1 MKQAIMFGA
10 GNIGRGF
17 IGLLL
22 EQAGYHVLFADV
34 NQQVMDE
41 INTRGEYTVHIV
53 DESKEDVLVRN
64 VSAMSSLSPDLA
76 AEFVKS
82 ELVTTAVGL
91 TILPRIAGAFAAGI
105 AARRAAGVKEAMNII
120 ACENAIKA
128 TSQLKKHVYDRL
140 SDEDKA
146 YADAYV
152 GFPDCVV
159 DRIVPPFHS
168 DNFTDVMVE
177 RHCEWDVERSGIKG
191 DFNGIPGME
200 IVEKLDAY
208 LERKLFGFNGPHCVT
223 ACLGCVKGH
232 DTIRQSI
239 EDSEILKTVTGI
251 MAECSAMLCKRHGF
265 SAEAM
270 AAYSASTVNRFR
282 NPYLVD
288 EVKRVAREPMRKLAA
303 NDRLLRPVSLACE
316 YGLSTDN
323 YAVGIAA
330 AMCYDNPEDPQSV
343 QLQALIAE
351 KGVAKALEEI
361 SGLSG
366 EFVEKVAAAY
376 AALKN

>member
-1 MKQAIMFGA
+1 MKQAIMFGG

-34 NQQVMDE
+34 NQALLDA

-53 DESKEDVLVRN
+53 DENCEDVVVRN
-64 VSAMSSLSPDLA
+64 VSAMSSISPELA
-76 AEFVKS
+76 QEFVKS

-91 TILPRIAGAFAAGI
+91 TILPRIAGAMAAGI
-105 AARRAAGVKEAMNII
+105 TARREAGVKEAMNII

-128 TSQLKKHVYDRL
+128 SSQLKKHVYDRL

-146 YADAYV
+146 YADEYV

-159 DRIVPPFHS
+159 DRIVPPFRS
-168 DNFTDVMVE
+168 ENITDVMVE
-177 RHCEWDVERSGIKG
+177 RHSEWDVERTGIKG

-200 IVEKLDAY
+200 IVDKLDAY
-208 LERKLFGFNGPHCVT
+208 LERKLFGFNGPHCIT

-232 DTIRQSI
+232 DTIRNAI
-239 EDSEILKTVTGI
+239 EDPEILKVVTGV
-251 MAECSAMLCKRHGF
+251 MSECSAMLCKRHGF
-265 SAEAM
+265 APEAM

-288 EVKRVAREPMRKLAA
+288 EVKRVAREPMRKLAPS
-303 NDRLLRPVSLACE
+303 DRLIGPMSLAIE
-316 YGLSTDN
+316 YGLSVDN
-323 YAVGIAA
+323 YAVGVAA
-330 AMCYDNPEDPQSV
+330 ALLYDNPEDPQSV

-351 KGVAKALEEI
+351 KGVAAALDEI
-361 SGLSG
+361 TGITG
-366 EFVEKVAAAY
+366 EPAEKVLAAY
-376 AALKN
+376 NAMKH

>member
-34 NQQVMDE
+34 NQAIMDE
-41 INTRGEYTVHIV
+41 INTRKEYTVHIV
-53 DESKEDVLVRN
+53 DESCEDVVVRN
-64 VSAMSSLSPDLA
+64 VSAMSSISPELA
-76 AEFVKS
+76 QEFVRS

-105 AARRAAGVKEAMNII
+105 AARRAAGVTEAMNII

-128 TSQLKKHVYDRL
+128 SSQLKAHVYDRL

-146 YADAYV
+146 YADEYV

-159 DRIVPPFHS
+159 DRIVPPFRS
-168 DNFTDVMVE
+168 ENLTDVMVE
-177 RHCEWDVERSGIKG
+177 RHSEWDVERTGIKG
-191 DFNGIPGME
+191 SFNGIPGMA
-200 IVEKLDAY
+200 VVDKLDAY

-232 DTIRQSI
+232 NTIRESI
-239 EDSEILKTVTGI
+239 NDPEIEKIVTGI

-265 SAEAM
+265 DPAAM
-270 AAYSASTVNRFR
+270 AAYSASAVSRFR

-288 EVKRVAREPMRKLAA
+288 EVKRVAREPLRKLAP
-303 NDRLLRPVSLACE
+303 NDRLIRPASLAAE
-316 YGLSTDN
+316 YGLRVDN

-330 AMCYDNPEDPQSV
+330 AMLYDNPEDPQSV
-343 QLQALIAE
+343 QLQTLIAE
-351 KGVAKALEEI
+351 KGVAAALEEI
-361 SGLSG
+361 AGVTG
-366 EFVEKVAAAY
+366 EMAQKVASAY
-376 AALKN
+376 RELKQ